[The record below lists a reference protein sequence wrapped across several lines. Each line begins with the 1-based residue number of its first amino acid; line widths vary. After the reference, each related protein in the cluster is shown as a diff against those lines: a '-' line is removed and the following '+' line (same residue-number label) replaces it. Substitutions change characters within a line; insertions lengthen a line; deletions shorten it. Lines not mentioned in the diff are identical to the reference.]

1 MAEQKPMQRV
11 LLVPGW
17 EDVKRGQL
25 FHAIHEP
32 KPTMLSATRLKIDG
46 GPEQGQLR

>member
-17 EDVKRGQL
+17 EDVKRGQI
-25 FHAIHEP
+25 FHAIHETEA
-32 KPTMLSATRLKIDG
+32 KDAG
-46 GPEQGQLR
+46 GDKAQVSPIRADVEN